1 MSDTVVLVRH
11 VGGEGE
17 SVYDT
22 TTFVTEDKTG
32 LLLIYADQTKRE
44 LLAVYNA
51 GGWFSAEFIDKE
63 VIDDDATQICAE
75 AGRTL

>member
-11 VGGEGE
+11 IGGET
-17 SVYDT
+17 VYDT

-32 LLLIYADQTKRE
+32 LLLIFGDPTKRD

-51 GGWFSAEFIDKE
+51 SGWFSAEFIDKE
-63 VIDDDATQICAE
+63 VSDDDATQVCAE